1 MRARGV
7 SIVEAMISLAVLG
20 VALLTAIGALQY
32 AAMETRA
39 GQNRQHKMML
49 ADAAL
54 QRIKLQDKAAFF
66 VSLAPQPALDVKGL
80 AVGMAPWTRDTSVTV
95 DPFDFSQGSYFK
107 ILPDGTMTAVTLAG
121 NPPCDAV
128 PEGIICREIF
138 AHSGGPYLGTNIG
151 AALAPGT
158 KVATAWVRIARR
170 PSPGLPVEADVVMSQ
185 VVVQ

>member
-1 MRARGV
+1 MSARGV

-32 AAMETRA
+32 AALETRA

-54 QRIKLQDKAAFF
+54 QRMKLQDKALFF
-66 VSLAPQPALDVKGL
+66 SSLAPQPSVDVKGL
-80 AVGMAPWTRDTSVTV
+80 AVGASPWARDTSVTA
-95 DPFDFSQGSYFK
+95 DPYDFSQGSYFR
-107 ILPDGTMTAVTLAG
+107 ILPDGTMSAVTLAG

-128 PEGIICREIF
+128 PEGIICREVL
-138 AHSGGPYLGTNIG
+138 AHSGAPYLGTNIG
-151 AALAPGT
+151 AVLAPGS

-170 PSPGLPVEADVVMSQ
+170 PSPGQPVEADVVMSQ